1 MRSSGGVNA
10 EIAEPMPFI
19 RKLAVATVRAEADR
33 FDDNVVPS
41 AGAPT
46 YQEVADALNAARRS
60 PPGQALV
67 AASVCN
73 VLARSTGSIT
83 PAGRFRPQA
92 GIGASPS
99 FGSRST

>member
-41 AGAPT
+41 AGGLI
-46 YQEVADALNAARRS
+46 DALRGKQPANGDQQKQPS
-60 PPGQALV
+60 PMDAI
-67 AASVCN
+67 N
-73 VLARSTGSIT
+73 SI
-83 PAGRFRPQA
+83 FRKKKD
-92 GIGASPS
+92 GK
-99 FGSRST
+99 

>member
-46 YQEVADALNAARRS
+46 YQEVADALNARGVRT
-60 PPGQALV
+60 PGQALV
-67 AASVCN
+67 CCLGVQ
-73 VLARSTGSIT
+73 R
-83 PAGRFRPQA
+83 
-92 GIGASPS
+92 ASPLY
-99 FGSRST
+99 RIDNPCRKV